1 MYISIINF
9 ISLYYICIHSLMSVN
24 VLDTLCRVL
33 IDLQIFKKFNFF
45 VFTIYFL
52 HNLEFAA
59 L

>member
-1 MYISIINF
+1 
-9 ISLYYICIHSLMSVN
+9 MSVN

-33 IDLQIFKKFNFF
+33 IDLQIFKIFNFF